1 MSKLNMEVLKE
12 AITKM
17 LTTKKKREFTETV
30 ELQAMLKVSSNVLH
44 TIGL

>member
-12 AITKM
+12 AIQKM

-30 ELQAMLKVSSNVLH
+30 ELQAMLKVESFASHIV
-44 TIGL
+44 GL